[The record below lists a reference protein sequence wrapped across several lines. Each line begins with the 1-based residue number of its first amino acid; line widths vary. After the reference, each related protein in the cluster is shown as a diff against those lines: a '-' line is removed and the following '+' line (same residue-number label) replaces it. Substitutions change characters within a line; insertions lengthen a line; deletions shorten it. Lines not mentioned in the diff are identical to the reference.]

1 MVRYHLLSEESHEIF
16 LKRQFFSLYISIY
29 IISSVF
35 LFFFFFLFSLA
46 LLEPLSFMIEAFFR
60 YLAIFGCMLLFKRD
74 MKKKLIEI
82 SESIGKAFQL

>member
-1 MVRYHLLSEESHEIF
+1 MYNF
-16 LKRQFFSLYISIY
+16 LCVSF
-29 IISSVF
+29 
-35 LFFFFFLFSLA
+35 FFFFFLFSLA